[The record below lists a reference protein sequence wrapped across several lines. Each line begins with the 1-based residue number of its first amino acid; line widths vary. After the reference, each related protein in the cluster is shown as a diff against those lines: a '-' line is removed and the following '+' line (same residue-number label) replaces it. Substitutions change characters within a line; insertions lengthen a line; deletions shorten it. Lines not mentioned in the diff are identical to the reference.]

1 MFTQP
6 AFVFFVFLACLGLL
20 YCLNTISSV
29 LQSNSQKSA
38 ALIIAFAIIS
48 IFFWYATYS
57 TKSGFAIDQNNNQIP
72 DKWEKVKIIFK
83 LKSLVYLTLGFL
95 LGYVFHYLQFNI

>member
-6 AFVFFVFLACLGLL
+6 LFVFFVFLACLGLL
-20 YCLNTISSV
+20 YCLNTISPV

-48 IFFWYATYS
+48 IFLYFNYEAVSNYTES
-57 TKSGFAIDQNNNQIP
+57 QLASNEQMIDSV
-72 DKWEKVKIIFK
+72 EK
-83 LKSLVYLTLGFL
+83 LEGFL
-95 LGYVFHYLQFNI
+95 LENPDAVSYTHLTLPTKA

>member
-1 MFTQP
+1 MNYIFYSI
-6 AFVFFVFLACLGLL
+6 LAL
-20 YCLNTISSV
+20 T
-29 LQSNSQKSA
+29 
-38 ALIIAFAIIS
+38 AIIS
-48 IFFWYATYS
+48 ILFWYATYL

-95 LGYVFHYLQFNI
+95 LGYLFHYLQF

>member
-1 MFTQP
+1 MENKKENNTKKYRQAINQIRTNNIQKMNYIFYSM
-6 AFVFFVFLACLGLL
+6 LAL
-20 YCLNTISSV
+20 T
-29 LQSNSQKSA
+29 
-38 ALIIAFAIIS
+38 AIIS

-72 DKWEKVKIIFK
+72 DKWEKIKIIFK

-95 LGYVFHYLQFNI
+95 LGYLFHYLQF

>member
-1 MFTQP
+1 MNYIFYSI
-6 AFVFFVFLACLGLL
+6 LAL
-20 YCLNTISSV
+20 T
-29 LQSNSQKSA
+29 
-38 ALIIAFAIIS
+38 AIIS
-48 IFFWYATYS
+48 IFFWYAKYS

-95 LGYVFHYLQFNI
+95 LGYLFHYLQFNI